1 MFEISGRYLVM
12 SNMDEHTPLFSQGD
26 YKALVIG
33 SSGAIGGAFVAAF
46 HADANC
52 AHVEVVSRQSGSCF
66 DLLNDESIRAQASL
80 SREKGPFEI
89 IIDATG
95 ALNIHGVGPEKSLN
109 GLNSDHLMQSMRVNA
124 IGPALVMR
132 HFSPLLAKGSSVYA
146 KLSARV
152 GSIADN
158 KKGGWYGYRASKAA
172 LNMMLQTAAI
182 ELQRKN
188 PTLRVVALQP
198 GTVRSKLSEPYTSSQ
213 VHLLEPDASVLGMLT
228 ALKALPAKTG
238 AHFVDY
244 KGSEIPW

>member
-1 MFEISGRYLVM
+1 M
-12 SNMDEHTPLFSQGD
+12 SNMDEYTPLFARGD

-52 AHVEVVSRQSGSCF
+52 THVQVVSRQSGSCF
-66 DLLNDESIRAQASL
+66 DLLNDESISAQASL
-80 SREKGPFEI
+80 SREMGPFEI

-132 HFSPLLAKGSSVYA
+132 HFSPLLAKGPSVYA

-213 VHLLEPDASVLGMLT
+213 VHLLEPDESVLGMLT

-238 AHFVDY
+238 AHFVDH